1 MPVYFNRVKLDRTSF
16 LLTKRLAWASV
27 TRTEQGVKDNF
38 SKILLKRILPRIGR
52 FLRSPYG
59 NIVSSFDRSFR
70 PGEASILLSSRIRP
84 HSPPC
89 LGKFLCCAAKKR
101 ITLLQ
106 EFCHISVGTLVHIR
120 ESTCCTLKKKANT
133 SFANIWSRNWGTHCM
148 TTRLLTPNSHQTAK
162 RLCSLPGPL
171 STTEP
176 PLNIYTSNI
185 IAVIEKK

>member
-1 MPVYFNRVKLDRTSF
+1 MPVYFNKVKLERTSF

-52 FLRSPYG
+52 FLLSPYG
-59 NIVSSFDRSFR
+59 NIVSSFDRSLR

-89 LGKFLCCAAKKR
+89 LGTFLCCAAKKR

-106 EFCHISVGTLVHIR
+106 EFCHISVGTLAHIR
-120 ESTCCTLKKKANT
+120 ESTCCTLKKRKIRHLQIFEVETEEHIAWLLVYWHQI
-133 SFANIWSRNWGTHCM
+133 A
-148 TTRLLTPNSHQTAK
+148 TRQPKDSVRYLALS
-162 RLCSLPGPL
+162 PL
-171 STTEP
+171 QNP
-176 PLNIYTSNI
+176 HWIFILAI
-185 IAVIEKK
+185 